1 MSLAKGSVTG
11 LQHKGK
17 KGLNEEPG
25 TLERQGE
32 RSGLAAPGR
41 ERPSRCEFS
50 LLPGAPLP
58 FIISFRAC
66 PAAALSP
73 AFPCF
78 PGSTSVGPGCH
89 WNGLCGTG
97 TNWPPCPGLLRPR
110 LASPDGKMRPRCES
124 VTRTEKA
131 GSQGASERLRG
142 GEGPASMLRPF
153 PEVLPSALPF
163 LVRQL
168 LARGKRN
175 PAALDQRYPR
185 GKGPGS
191 LFCPWGLLLLCELVR
206 RP

>member
-41 ERPSRCEFS
+41 ERRSRCEFS
-50 LLPGAPLP
+50 LLLGAPLP

-97 TNWPPCPGLLRPR
+97 TNWPPCPSLLRPR

-124 VTRTEKA
+124 VTRTHGESRLPGGLREA
-131 GSQGASERLRG
+131 ARWGGACQHAPPLPR
-142 GEGPASMLRPF
+142 GPALG
-153 PEVLPSALPF
+153 SALPPKAATGT
-163 LVRQL
+163 RQ
-168 LARGKRN
+168 K
-175 PAALDQRYPR
+175 
-185 GKGPGS
+185 KS
-191 LFCPWGLLLLCELVR
+191 CCP
-206 RP
+206 